1 MPETAQK
8 DTPLAR
14 LSQTTRAGT
23 LEHLPVW
30 QSVRAEDVAPGVRDL
45 LAQLDDRL
53 TALEAAPTPTWDGLM
68 EPLEAINLDIG
79 RVSGPIN
86 HLLSVKYSDEMQT
99 AFDEIR
105 PELVAFGNR
114 LSQSSAIYHA
124 MQKLRDSDEGAA
136 LNTAQKRILSEA
148 IRSMERAGVHLEGDQ
163 KARYKDIQTK
173 LADLSNTFRTN
184 LVKEEK
190 EVRVKATRAEEV
202 AGIPAAVLEMAA
214 QTAKDD
220 GVDGATAEDGPWHF
234 IVNGVNFAV
243 VTHGAHRTLRE
254 QFYRAYRARGTSA
267 AFDNRPVLNEIV
279 SLRQEQAQL
288 VGFDNY
294 AELSVD
300 AKMAPS
306 TDAVW
311 ALLDELGS
319 AARPA
324 AEVELRDLVAFM
336 REQGAAEAED
346 VQPWDVSYWSER
358 LQEARYGYDS
368 EAVRQYFQLPI
379 VMQGLFALTEKLYG
393 ASIVPSTDAPMWDD
407 DMLFF
412 EVRQNDAVIAG
423 FYLDPYARPGE
434 KRGGAWMNIVVDRT
448 QLLAPEN
455 GTSSLPVALLV
466 MNARPPAEGEPAL
479 MSLDEVRTL
488 FHEFGHATQ
497 LMFTEVEE
505 GGASGLDLVEWDAV
519 ELASQF
525 NEYWMDYAPFLK
537 GLSNHVKTGEPMD
550 DDLIGRIIDSANFMA
565 GNATLRQLLY
575 GKSDFMIHERYG
587 TEGENRSPAEM
598 EQDVAGET
606 LVLPIL
612 DGESQLPAFGHLF
625 AGGYAAGYYSYKW
638 AEVLAADAFG
648 AFEEV
653 GLDNE
658 QGVKEVASRFRETVL
673 ALGGSQPAGEI
684 YRAFRG
690 RDATPEALLRKQGLQ

>member
-1 MPETAQK
+1 MRK
-8 DTPLAR
+8 DAPLSR
-14 LSQTTRAGT
+14 LSQTTSAGV
-23 LEHLPVW
+23 LDHLPVW
-30 QSVRAEDVAPGVRDL
+30 QGIQAEDVAPGVRNL
-45 LAQLDDRL
+45 LAELDDRF

-68 EPLEAINLDIG
+68 EPLEAINHDIG
-79 RVSGPIN
+79 RISGPVN
-86 HLLSVKYSDEMQT
+86 HLLSVKYSDDMQA

-114 LSQSSAIYHA
+114 LSQSSAIYQA
-124 MQKLRDSDEGAA
+124 MQQLRDSAEGAT
-136 LNTAQKRILSEA
+136 LNTAQKRILNEA
-148 IRSMERAGVHLEGDQ
+148 IRGMERAGVHLEGDQ
-163 KARYKDIQTK
+163 KARYQEIQTR

-202 AGIPAAVLEMAA
+202 AGIPAAVLEMAV

-220 GVDGATAEDGPWHF
+220 GVDGATPEEGPWHF

-243 VTHGAHRTLRE
+243 VTHGAHRALRE
-254 QFYRAYRARGTSA
+254 RFYRAYRARGTSD
-267 AFDNRPVLNEIV
+267 AFDNRPVLDEIV
-279 SLRQEQAQL
+279 RLRQEQAQL

-311 ALLDELGS
+311 SLLDELGS

-324 AEVELRDLVAFM
+324 AEVELSDLVAFM
-336 REQGAAEAED
+336 RKHGAAEAED
-346 VQPWDVSYWSER
+346 VQPWDVSYWSEQ

-379 VMQGLFALTEKLYG
+379 VMEGLFALTEKLYG
-393 ASIVPSTDAPMWDD
+393 ATIVPRTDAPMWDD

-412 EVRQNDAVIAG
+412 EVRRQGAVIAG

-466 MNARPPAEGEPAL
+466 MNARPPAEGQPAL

-497 LMFTEVEE
+497 LMFTEIEE

-537 GLSNHVKTGEPMD
+537 SLSNHVETGKPMD
-550 DDLIGRIIDSANFMA
+550 DDLIRRIIDSANFMA

-575 GKSDFMIHERYG
+575 GKSDFLIHERYG
-587 TEGENRSPAEM
+587 TEGENRTPAEM
-598 EQDVAGET
+598 EQDVAEET
-606 LVLPIL
+606 LVLPVL

-653 GLDNE
+653 GLDND
-658 QGVKEVASRFRETVL
+658 QGVKEVANRFRETVL